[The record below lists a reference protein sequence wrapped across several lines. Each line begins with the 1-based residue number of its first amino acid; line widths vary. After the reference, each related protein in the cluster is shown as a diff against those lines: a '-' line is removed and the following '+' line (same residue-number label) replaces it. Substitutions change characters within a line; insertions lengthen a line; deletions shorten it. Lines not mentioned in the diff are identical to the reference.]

1 MDSTR
6 AWRPLLIEL
15 MQGKTEEPAAR
26 LRQLLISEGQNRGLG
41 SFDHQAMGYR
51 RFKDFLAAFP
61 DLFELRTREG
71 GEMIVCPQSI
81 SESTPAN
88 SASVSVRREPSS
100 AIRDEVWIAFSNPDP
115 RRARFFNRLDGRV
128 FHTLIQE
135 GQSPDSLRP
144 PGDWVRI
151 EQIGAELQSTWMKE
165 FVSEHPDV
173 PPAVPPMLE
182 ETYSTPLNVRFTRS
196 LGPLGKAWTQFRLRK
211 MIQQIH
217 SWAATVEV
225 PISRLSPA
233 SVPTHAVYTAAR
245 PAPLPVV
252 DTYALSAKERA
263 LRLIDTLSEDEIAN
277 YVIPLMASVLMVK
290 ARQ

>member
-41 SFDHQAMGYR
+41 SFDLQAMGYR

-71 GEMIVCPQSI
+71 GEMIVCPRSLSQSM
-81 SESTPAN
+81 PVDAALA
-88 SASVSVRREPSS
+88 SARREPPP

-151 EQIGAELQSTWMKE
+151 EQIGAELQSAWMKE

-173 PPAVPPMLE
+173 PPSIPPMLE

-211 MIQQIH
+211 MTQQIH
-217 SWAATVEV
+217 SWATSVEV
-225 PISRLSPA
+225 PISRLAPA
-233 SVPTHAVYTAAR
+233 SVPAQPVHTSVG
-245 PAPLPVV
+245 PAPTPVL
-252 DTYALSAKERA
+252 DTRALSAKERA
-263 LRLIDTLSEDEIAN
+263 LKLIDTLSEDEIAN

-290 ARQ
+290 SRQ

>member
-1 MDSTR
+1 LT
-6 AWRPLLIEL
+6 
-15 MQGKTEEPAAR
+15 QGKTEEPAAR

-41 SFDHQAMGYR
+41 SFDLQAMGHR

-71 GEMIVCPQSI
+71 GEMIVCPR
-81 SESTPAN
+81 
-88 SASVSVRREPSS
+88 SVSQSVLADAAPASARREPPP

-151 EQIGAELQSTWMKE
+151 EQIGAELQSVWMKE

-173 PPAVPPMLE
+173 PPAIPPMLE

-211 MIQQIH
+211 MTQQIH
-217 SWAATVEV
+217 SWAASVEV
-225 PISRLSPA
+225 PISRLAPA
-233 SVPTHAVYTAAR
+233 SVPAQPIHTAVG
-245 PAPLPVV
+245 PAPTPIV
-252 DTYALSAKERA
+252 DTHALSAKERA

-290 ARQ
+290 SRQ

>member
-1 MDSTR
+1 MDSTP

-26 LRQLLISEGQNRGLG
+26 LRQLLISEGQKRGLG

-51 RFKDFLAAFP
+51 RFKDFLAAFH

-71 GEMIVCPQSI
+71 GEMIVRPRSG
-81 SESTPAN
+81 SESVPVDAVPAP
-88 SASVSVRREPSS
+88 ARHHPSS
-100 AIRDEVWIAFSNPDP
+100 PIRDDVWIAFSNPDP

-135 GQSPDSLRP
+135 GQSPDSFRP

-151 EQIGAELQSTWMKE
+151 DQIGADLQSTWMKE

-173 PPAVPPMLE
+173 PPAIPPMLE

-211 MIQQIH
+211 MTQQIQ
-217 SWAATVEV
+217 SWAAAVQV
-225 PISRLSPA
+225 PIARLSPT
-233 SVPTHAVYTAAR
+233 SVPAQVAHAVVR
-245 PAPLPVV
+245 PAPSPVI
-252 DTYALSAKERA
+252 DTHALSAKERA
-263 LRLIDTLSEDEIAN
+263 LRLIDTLSEDEIAH

>member
-1 MDSTR
+1 MDSTL

-15 MQGKTEEPAAR
+15 TQGKTEEPAAR

-41 SFDHQAMGYR
+41 SFDLQAMGHR

-71 GEMIVCPQSI
+71 GEMIVCPR
-81 SESTPAN
+81 
-88 SASVSVRREPSS
+88 SVSQSVLADAAPASARREPPP

-151 EQIGAELQSTWMKE
+151 EQIGAELQSVWMKE

-173 PPAVPPMLE
+173 PPAIPPMLE

-211 MIQQIH
+211 MTQQIH
-217 SWAATVEV
+217 SWAASVEV
-225 PISRLSPA
+225 PISRLAPA
-233 SVPTHAVYTAAR
+233 SVPAQPIHTAVGAA
-245 PAPLPVV
+245 PTPIV
-252 DTYALSAKERA
+252 DTHALSAKERA

-290 ARQ
+290 SRQ